1 MFELKFL
8 KTYLNNYLKENLQLN
23 PRKEYWI
30 YDGIQVFLMMQY
42 IEENYPDIKMT
53 GNLANMKILK
63 SYHFIN
69 LPFNQQYNY
78 LYMLMARKNLDQ
90 PLNEPKNRLI
100 KFNEQIASKYRAG
113 LSLNYLDKYLGKIS

>member
-1 MFELKFL
+1 M
-8 KTYLNNYLKENLQLN
+8 QLN
-23 PRKEYWI
+23 QRKEAWI
-30 YDGIQVFLMMQY
+30 YDGIKDFLMMQY
-42 IEENYPDIKMT
+42 IDEHYQEMTMT
-53 GNLANMKILK
+53 GNLSSFNILK

-90 PLNEPKNRLI
+90 ALNEPKNKLI

-113 LSLNYLDKYLGKIS
+113 VSVNYLNN

>member
-1 MFELKFL
+1 
-8 KTYLNNYLKENLQLN
+8 
-23 PRKEYWI
+23 
-30 YDGIQVFLMMQY
+30 
-42 IEENYPDIKMT
+42 
-53 GNLANMKILK
+53 MKILK

-113 LSLNYLDKYLGKIS
+113 LSLNYLDKYLGNNIVLSSIQEFIQENHYPGMEMIFS